1 MMSNPSRVIDP
12 QQIETSIMM
21 LKQYAREDD
30 IAPLIDVLKSM
41 AVDPR
46 NEALLDQLSDVFGR
60 LGLQQGVVLT
70 YAPYL
75 STILSDGLFD
85 DTD

>member
-1 MMSNPSRVIDP
+1 MSNPSRVIDA

-30 IAPLIDVLKSM
+30 IAALIDVLESM
-41 AVDPR
+41 AVDPG
-46 NEALLDQLSDVFGR
+46 NEALLDQLSDVFSR
-60 LGLQQGVVLT
+60 LGLLQGVVLT

>member
-1 MMSNPSRVIDP
+1 MMSNPSRAIDA

-21 LKQYAREDD
+21 LKQYAREDA
-30 IAPLIDVLKSM
+30 IAPLIDVLESM

-60 LGLQQGVVLT
+60 LGLHQGVVLT

-75 STILSDGLFD
+75 STILSEGLFD

>member
-1 MMSNPSRVIDP
+1 MTNPSRVIDA

-30 IAPLIDVLKSM
+30 IAALIEVLESM

-46 NEALLDQLSDVFGR
+46 NQALLDQLSDVFGR

>member
-1 MMSNPSRVIDP
+1 
-12 QQIETSIMM
+12 
-21 LKQYAREDD
+21 
-30 IAPLIDVLKSM
+30 M
-41 AVDPR
+41 AVDPH
-46 NEALLDQLSDVFGR
+46 NEALLHQLADVFGR

-75 STILSDGLFD
+75 STILSNGLFD

>member
-1 MMSNPSRVIDP
+1 MSNPSRVINP

-21 LKQYAREDD
+21 LKQYVRDDD
-30 IAPLIDVLKSM
+30 IAPLIDVLESM

-75 STILSDGLFD
+75 STLLSDGLFD

>member
-1 MMSNPSRVIDP
+1 MMSNPSRVIDA
-12 QQIETSIMM
+12 QQIETAIMM
-21 LKQYAREDD
+21 LKQYAPEDD
-30 IAPLIDVLKSM
+30 IAPLIDVLESM
-41 AVDPR
+41 AVDPL

>member
-1 MMSNPSRVIDP
+1 MSNPSRVIDA
-12 QQIETSIMM
+12 QQIETAIMM
-21 LKQYAREDD
+21 LKQYAPEDD
-30 IAPLIDVLKSM
+30 IAPLIDVLESM
-41 AVDPR
+41 AVDPL

>member
-1 MMSNPSRVIDP
+1 MMTNPSRVIDA

-30 IAPLIDVLKSM
+30 IAALIEVLESM

-46 NEALLDQLSDVFGR
+46 NQALLDQLSDVFGR

>member
-1 MMSNPSRVIDP
+1 MMSNPSRVIDA

-30 IAPLIDVLKSM
+30 IAPLIDVLESM
-41 AVDPR
+41 AEDPC

>member
-1 MMSNPSRVIDP
+1 MSNPSRVINP

-21 LKQYAREDD
+21 LKQYVREDD
-30 IAPLIDVLKSM
+30 IAPLIDVLESM

-75 STILSDGLFD
+75 STLLSDGLFD